1 MGADAIVEENDAY
14 AHPES
19 TEGEQVALYEEAPK
33 EQVLYTAAEHAHAH
47 KVAKAT
53 ITELI
58 ASGKSKNACSNL
70 AGTAKKDVTDSVAA
84 SQKVVAGMPNGDQ
97 CKNEGA
103 PLITKADDA
112 ESGALK
118 KLNDAKAAQ
127 IDFGKFTVS
136 SLKEGQCGSFFNTKA
151 KTTAKDA
158 AKAVTTAKDEA
169 AKLVKKCQ
177 CDSKKAIEKAIKDLN
192 EKSKAANQA
201 AWTKAYHMD
210 CVLAGTPASK
220 CSIPALPKVQPVP
233 FGAGVK

>member
-70 AGTAKKDVTDSVAA
+70 AGTTKKDVTSSVAA

-97 CKNEGA
+97 CKDEGQ
-103 PLITKADDA
+103 PLVTKAKDA
-112 ESGALK
+112 KDKADKAQGDALK
-118 KLNDAKAAQ
+118 KFNDTKGAQ
-127 IDFGKFTVS
+127 I
-136 SLKEGQCGSFFNTKA
+136 
-151 KTTAKDA
+151 
-158 AKAVTTAKDEA
+158 
-169 AKLVKKCQ
+169 
-177 CDSKKAIEKAIKDLN
+177 
-192 EKSKAANQA
+192 
-201 AWTKAYHMD
+201 
-210 CVLAGTPASK
+210 
-220 CSIPALPKVQPVP
+220 
-233 FGAGVK
+233 

>member
-1 MGADAIVEENDAY
+1 MG
-14 AHPES
+14 
-19 TEGEQVALYEEAPK
+19 
-33 EQVLYTAAEHAHAH
+33 
-47 KVAKAT
+47 AKAT

-70 AGTAKKDVTDSVAA
+70 ANTAKKDVTDSVAA

-103 PLITKADDA
+103 PLITKANDDKTKADNA
-112 ESGALK
+112 ESDALK
-118 KLNDAKAAQ
+118 KLNDAKGAQ

-136 SLKEGQCGSFFNTKA
+136 SLKEGQCGSFFNTQVWKDAKNKIKNADTAYTKA

-158 AKAVTTAKDEA
+158 A

-233 FGAGVK
+233 FGAGVKDSCSGGSPL